1 MEFDPSNLKIDPELF
16 RSFESMMQSKEADP
30 QMEKFMASMMEDA
43 ARLQQKEYNIGDE
56 EEDSDLSEGEKVKR
70 IGTTIEVEQG
80 EEEDLEALKSTKA
93 AGG

>member
-1 MEFDPSNLKIDPELF
+1 
-16 RSFESMMQSKEADP
+16 MMQSKEADP